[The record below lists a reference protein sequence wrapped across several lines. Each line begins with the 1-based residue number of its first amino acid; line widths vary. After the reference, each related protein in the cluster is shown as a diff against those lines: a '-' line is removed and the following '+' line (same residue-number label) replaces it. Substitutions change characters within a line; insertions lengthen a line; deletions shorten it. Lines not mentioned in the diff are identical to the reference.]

1 MKRGSQGTTLVEML
15 LALTMFSV
23 MLTAAYLFL
32 DQGVKLWKNVSGSE
46 SSGLDL
52 KRVQTRLERDML
64 ETSFAS
70 ARVTDVPAS
79 LPGGA
84 PDGRALSFLSALDDE
99 GNLIQKDG
107 VPFWQRNVLYYLVVP
122 AGHTECAGGA
132 GPAGTDDRCVHK
144 ILIRKV
150 IDTGTPTTPDGDL
163 ELTVEAPLL
172 DVTPYLTRPAGSS
185 LESMLGVE
193 PGLESAT
200 VVAKDLLSWDVL
212 LSPDPRSP
220 GEVEI
225 DLRDVAVEEARN
237 HVKLGVDSLAATRF
251 TVNYLFSVVPRN

>member
-1 MKRGSQGTTLVEML
+1 ML

-70 ARVTDVPAS
+70 VRVTDVGAS

-84 PDGRALSFLSALDDE
+84 PDGRAVCFLSALDAK
-99 GNLIQKDG
+99 GSVVQKDG

-122 AGHTECAGGA
+122 AGHSDCTGGA

-144 ILIRKV
+144 VLIRKV
-150 IDTGTPTTPDGDL
+150 IDTGPPTTPDSDFD
-163 ELTVEAPLL
+163 LTVETALL
-172 DVTPYLTRPAGSS
+172 DVAPYLTRPEGTS
-185 LESMLGVE
+185 LEPMLGGTE

-200 VVAKDLLSWDVL
+200 VVAKDLLSWDVK

-225 DLRDVAVEEARN
+225 DLRDVAVEEARS
-237 HVKLGVDSLAATRF
+237 HVKLGVDPLSATRF